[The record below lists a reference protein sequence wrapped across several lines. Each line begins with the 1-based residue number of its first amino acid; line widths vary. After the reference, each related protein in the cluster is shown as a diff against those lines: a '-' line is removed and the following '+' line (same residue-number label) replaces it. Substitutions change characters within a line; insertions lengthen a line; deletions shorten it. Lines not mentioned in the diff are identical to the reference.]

1 MAKGKPSDQL
11 DPNFL
16 IEHAERLTTSDR
28 RGRPFG
34 VDSQRAVSTAYYA
47 AYHATTGAVARF
59 LLGESWLSGVRWLSH
74 RVVIDAGR
82 LVSRLGPS
90 DTPEPQDDPDRVRDR
105 AVWVIFQEAGGAKDD
120 LLDAMETLRS
130 LKVEREIAD
139 YDRTQTV
146 SRATARDLVDQ
157 AKSVK
162 DFFESRRADDPD
174 VRAFL
179 ALTALKA

>member
-1 MAKGKPSDQL
+1 M
-11 DPNFL
+11 
-16 IEHAERLTTSDR
+16 
-28 RGRPFG
+28 
-34 VDSQRAVSTAYYA
+34 
-47 AYHATTGAVARF
+47 
-59 LLGESWLSGVRWLSH
+59 
-74 RVVIDAGR
+74 
-82 LVSRLGPS
+82 
-90 DTPEPQDDPDRVRDR
+90 
-105 AVWVIFQEAGGAKDD
+105 IFQEAGGAKDD

-162 DFFESRRADDPD
+162 DFFESHRTDDPD